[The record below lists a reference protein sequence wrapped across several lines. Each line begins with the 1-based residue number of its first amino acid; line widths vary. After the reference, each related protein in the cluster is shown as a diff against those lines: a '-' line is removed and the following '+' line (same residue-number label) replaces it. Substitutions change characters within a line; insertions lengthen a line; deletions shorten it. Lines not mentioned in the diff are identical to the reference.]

1 MENVPFVI
9 SFVIVIVGADHVEVA
24 QYWEAD
30 AARKPDYIADMIVA
44 FSNKHGTAIER
55 VIVREINS

>member
-1 MENVPFVI
+1 MENVEYVSFAIVVI
-9 SFVIVIVGADHVEVA
+9 GDGHVEVA

-30 AARKPDYIADMIVA
+30 AARKPDYIADMVVA